1 MSNAQRYM
9 LIDQNSNVVN
19 VVMWDGSDGWQPSSG
34 LQAIASDNAG
44 PGWTYA
50 NGVFTPP
57 APPASTAPATE
68 QAWALYQLQAQSA
81 LADSDKTILRCYEAG
96 VAVPSTWASYRKALR
111 SIIGASAGDSS
122 KPLPSRPEYPAGT

>member
-1 MSNAQRYM
+1 MNNAQRYM

-19 VVMWDGSDGWQPSSG
+19 VVMWDGGDGWQPPSG
-34 LQAIASDNAG
+34 LQAIPSDNAG
-44 PGWTYA
+44 PGWTYK
-50 NGVFTPP
+50 NGTFTPP
-57 APPASTAPATE
+57 APPTPKALTAE
-68 QAWALYQLQAQSA
+68 QTWAIYQLQAQSA

-96 VAVPSTWASYRKALR
+96 VSVPSPWASYRKALR